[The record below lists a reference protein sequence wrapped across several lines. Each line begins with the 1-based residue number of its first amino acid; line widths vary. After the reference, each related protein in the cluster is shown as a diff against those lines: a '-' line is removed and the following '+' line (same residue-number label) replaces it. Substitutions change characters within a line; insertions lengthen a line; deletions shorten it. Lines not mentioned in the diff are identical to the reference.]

1 MSRKRSSTLRLM
13 AYVYGGMSALSWSL
27 GTVPEA
33 YVMGFA
39 IIGLVNAIG
48 AEILKEFGR

>member
-1 MSRKRSSTLRLM
+1 MSRKRSSNLSLM

-39 IIGLVNAIG
+39 VIGVINAIG
-48 AEILKEFGR
+48 AEILREFGR